1 MDRAAEV
8 AKVVADAARLVG
20 SGEIV
25 VFGSSALSFWMRHPP
40 QSRDVDV
47 WCRPAECGHAVLAL
61 MGELSWYH
69 DKHGVFVEVWE
80 PETFAA
86 PQDWRRRARTLI
98 MEDDKVTVVLP
109 HPHDVLMAK
118 LERMEVKDR
127 EHMHAILREFPL
139 DQVTLASLEKE
150 TPHRRGLVAADRL
163 ARFEV
168 GLREL
173 RALCGFEST

>member
-1 MDRAAEV
+1 MDRAAEI

-47 WCRPAECGHAVLAL
+47 WCQPPESGHAVVAL

-69 DKHGVFVEVWE
+69 DKHGVFVEVWA

-86 PQDWRRRARTLI
+86 PQDWRTRARTMT
-98 MEDDKVTVVLP
+98 MEDQRVTVVLP

-127 EHMHAILREFPL
+127 EHVQAILTEFPL
-139 DQVTLASLEKE
+139 DPATLESLVAE
-150 TPHRRGLVAADRL
+150 TPHRRGLVAQDRIT
-163 ARFEV
+163 RFEV

-173 RALCGFEST
+173 RVMCGPAPA